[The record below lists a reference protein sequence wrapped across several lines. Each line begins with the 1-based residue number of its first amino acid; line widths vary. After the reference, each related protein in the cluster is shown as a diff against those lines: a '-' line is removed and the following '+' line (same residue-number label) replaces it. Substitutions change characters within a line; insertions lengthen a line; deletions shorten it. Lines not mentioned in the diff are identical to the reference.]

1 MSFLRA
7 KLSESFLHM
16 VTRALRSGVRFCR
29 EKNSKNSGLGAQNFG
44 HLVQPVTNNLRDHRY
59 PSVLPQQN
67 TKKK

>member
-29 EKNSKNSGLGAQNFG
+29 EKNSDLDAQNFG